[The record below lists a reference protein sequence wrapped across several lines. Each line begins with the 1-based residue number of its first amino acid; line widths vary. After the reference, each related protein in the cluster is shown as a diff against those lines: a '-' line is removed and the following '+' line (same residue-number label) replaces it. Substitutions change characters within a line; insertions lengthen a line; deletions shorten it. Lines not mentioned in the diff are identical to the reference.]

1 MGLPPLESSCRL
13 PLHGENTL
21 FFFACFKS
29 IQQGYRNYI
38 NGANQFHYFKSAFL
52 SVLLP
57 VINTI
62 EIYRKFDYSLKNSF
76 CWLWE
81 TTLNTFPQDFST
93 HLIVLFMS
101 TNLKGVQEL

>member
-1 MGLPPLESSCRL
+1 MEKI
-13 PLHGENTL
+13 H
-21 FFFACFKS
+21 FFFKS

-62 EIYRKFDYSLKNSF
+62 EIYRKFDFFFEKFFLLAVGNY
-76 CWLWE
+76 
-81 TTLNTFPQDFST
+81 TVLNTFPQDFST

-101 TNLKGVQEL
+101 TNLKGVQELLKIW